1 MELGYRYRIPILSGI
16 PDSLSCIP
24 DSNVHDSRFHKQSF
38 PGFGI
43 PQAKLPDSL
52 TRGGDGVGRGGW
64 V

>member
-1 MELGYRYRIPILSGI
+1 MELGFRIPILSGI

-38 PGFGI
+38 PGFRI

-52 TRGGDGVGRGGW
+52 ITRGEGGGW